1 MPEHAPA
8 KEDSA
13 TQSGLPWP
21 ETYLDL
27 LPVMQQEWGIENAI
41 KFRVTV
47 WTLRSPSARPV
58 PKASGVD
65 ISSDAHD

>member
-41 KFRVTV
+41 YLTRRLSGKSGA
-47 WTLRSPSARPV
+47 RSCVQTAGAPWN
-58 PKASGVD
+58 
-65 ISSDAHD
+65 